1 MPIFT
6 AVLALVLSFNPAHAK
21 SNKAPNGVP
30 WSKVDKR
37 ADTIYT
43 AGRYTSMGS
52 FVLSMYG
59 NLTGNPAISLAGSGV
74 QVGGLGMMTG
84 GAMRQR
90 TAVNARGG
98 RVSGALGYASWA
110 SLGASVGMGV
120 GQAFVPMYDEK
131 TGFLTPTG
139 AGLVVGEI
147 ATSLAA
153 YFLASAQHNKNAQGR
168 RRMGRR
174 GAGEE
179 RRPLVQWALKPVV
192 SDKQQGGAV
201 VGVF

>member
-1 MPIFT
+1 MPIFA
-6 AVLALVLSFNPAHAK
+6 AVLALLLSFNPAHAK
-21 SNKAPNGVP
+21 SDKAPNGTP

-37 ADTIYT
+37 ADVVYT

-59 NLTGNPAISLAGSGV
+59 SLTGNNAIKLAGSGV
-74 QVGGLGMMTG
+74 QVGGLGMMAG

-98 RVSGALGYASWA
+98 RVSGGLGYASWA

-120 GQAFVPMYDEK
+120 GTAFVPMIDPE
-131 TGFLTPTG
+131 TGLFTPGG
-139 AGLVVGEI
+139 AGLYVGSI

-174 GAGEE
+174 GASEE